1 MTQNEKKQPLWKKLS
16 VVDSVVEWVV
26 DQLVEGTLRPGA
38 QLPTEL
44 EMAQSL
50 GVGRNSVREAVKK
63 LEAYGVV
70 YIKRAEG
77 TFIAEEYSQ
86 KMLDPMLY
94 GLVLQNGDWK
104 NFVDLRR
111 AIDIGTLYV
120 VVRQERRLED
130 MARLHRALAHLEE
143 VTSDPTA
150 TFQSIQ
156 EADNRF
162 HARLTEMT
170 RNPMMVT
177 ITTYIERLTVPSR
190 MKTTRFIME
199 QGLRQEY
206 IRLHQQIVRVVE
218 TADAERIEQTVED
231 HYRFWEQNGVEG
243 EKP

>member
-1 MTQNEKKQPLWKKLS
+1 MVQNEKQPLRKKQS

-26 DQLVEGTLRPGA
+26 DQIVDGKLAPGD
-38 QLPTEL
+38 QLPTEA
-44 EMAQSL
+44 EMVLSL
-50 GVGRNSVREAVKK
+50 GVGRNSIREAIKK

-77 TFIAEEYSQ
+77 TFIAEKYSQ

-94 GLVLQNGDWK
+94 GLILQNGDWK
-104 NFVDLRR
+104 NFVDIRR

-130 MARLHRALAHLEE
+130 MAQLHRALAELEE
-143 VTSDPTA
+143 ITSDPNASFST
-150 TFQSIQ
+150 IQ
-156 EADNRF
+156 EADNQF
-162 HARLTEMT
+162 HSCLSKLT

-177 ITTYIERLTVPSR
+177 LTTYIERLTVPSR
-190 MKTTRFIME
+190 MQTTRFIME

-218 TADAERIEQTVED
+218 TGDADCIEQTVED
-231 HYRFWEQNGVEG
+231 HYRFWEQS
-243 EKP
+243 K

>member
-1 MTQNEKKQPLWKKLS
+1 MDQSEKKQILRKKLS

-26 DQLVEGTLRPGA
+26 DQIVDGRLCPGD
-38 QLPTEL
+38 QLPTET
-44 EMAQSL
+44 EMVQSL
-50 GVGRNSVREAVKK
+50 GVGRNSIREAIKK

-77 TFIAEEYSQ
+77 TFIAEKYSQ

-94 GLVLQNGDWK
+94 GLILQNGDWK
-104 NFVDLRR
+104 NFVDIRR

-130 MARLHRALAHLEE
+130 MARLHRALAELEE
-143 VTSDPTA
+143 ITSDPDASFST
-150 TFQSIQ
+150 IQ
-156 EADNRF
+156 NADNQF
-162 HARLTEMT
+162 HACLAQLT

-177 ITTYIERLTVPSR
+177 LTTYIERLTVPSR
-190 MKTTRFIME
+190 MQTTRFIME

-218 TADAERIEQTVED
+218 TGDAERIEQTVED
-231 HYRFWEQNGVEG
+231 HYRFWEQS
-243 EKP
+243 KI

>member
-1 MTQNEKKQPLWKKLS
+1 
-16 VVDSVVEWVV
+16 
-26 DQLVEGTLRPGA
+26 
-38 QLPTEL
+38 
-44 EMAQSL
+44 MAQSL

-162 HARLTEMT
+162 HACLTEMT

-243 EKP
+243 EEP

>member
-1 MTQNEKKQPLWKKLS
+1 MVQNEKQPLRKKQS

-26 DQLVEGTLRPGA
+26 DQIVDGTLAPGD
-38 QLPTEL
+38 QLPTEA
-44 EMAQSL
+44 EMVLSL
-50 GVGRNSVREAVKK
+50 GVGRNSIREAIKK

-77 TFIAEEYSQ
+77 TFIAEKYSQ

-94 GLVLQNGDWK
+94 GLILQNGDWK
-104 NFVDLRR
+104 NFVDIRR

-130 MARLHRALAHLEE
+130 MAQLHRALAELEE
-143 VTSDPTA
+143 ITSDPNASFST
-150 TFQSIQ
+150 IQ
-156 EADNRF
+156 EADNQF
-162 HARLTEMT
+162 HSCLAKLT

-177 ITTYIERLTVPSR
+177 LTTYIERLTVPSR
-190 MKTTRFIME
+190 MQTTRFIME

-218 TADAERIEQTVED
+218 TGDADCIEQTVED
-231 HYRFWEQNGVEG
+231 HYRFWEQS
-243 EKP
+243 K

>member
-1 MTQNEKKQPLWKKLS
+1 MVQNEKQPLRKKQS

-26 DQLVEGTLRPGA
+26 DQIVDGTLAPGD
-38 QLPTEL
+38 QLPTEA
-44 EMAQSL
+44 EMVLSL
-50 GVGRNSVREAVKK
+50 GVGRNSIREAIKK

-77 TFIAEEYSQ
+77 TFIAEKYSQ

-94 GLVLQNGDWK
+94 GLILQNGDWK
-104 NFVDLRR
+104 NFVDIRR

-130 MARLHRALAHLEE
+130 MARLHRALAELEE
-143 VTSDPTA
+143 ITSDPDASFST
-150 TFQSIQ
+150 IQ
-156 EADNRF
+156 EADNHF
-162 HARLTEMT
+162 HSCLAKLT

-177 ITTYIERLTVPSR
+177 LTTYIERLTVPSR
-190 MKTTRFIME
+190 MQTTRFIME

-218 TADAERIEQTVED
+218 TGDAERIEQTVED
-231 HYRFWEQNGVEG
+231 HYRFWEQS
-243 EKP
+243 K

>member
-1 MTQNEKKQPLWKKLS
+1 MVQNEKQPLRKKQS

-26 DQLVEGTLRPGA
+26 DQIVDGTLAPGD
-38 QLPTEL
+38 QLPTEA
-44 EMAQSL
+44 EMVLSL
-50 GVGRNSVREAVKK
+50 GVGRNSIREAIKK

-77 TFIAEEYSQ
+77 TFIAEKYSQ

-94 GLVLQNGDWK
+94 GLILQNGDWK
-104 NFVDLRR
+104 NFVDIRR

-130 MARLHRALAHLEE
+130 MAQLHRALAELEE
-143 VTSDPTA
+143 ITSDPNASFST
-150 TFQSIQ
+150 IQ
-156 EADNRF
+156 EADNQF
-162 HARLTEMT
+162 HSCLSKLT

-177 ITTYIERLTVPSR
+177 LTTYIERLTVPSR
-190 MKTTRFIME
+190 MQTTRFIME

-218 TADAERIEQTVED
+218 TGDADCIEQTVED
-231 HYRFWEQNGVEG
+231 HYRFWEQS
-243 EKP
+243 K

>member
-1 MTQNEKKQPLWKKLS
+1 MVQAEKKQILRKKLS

-26 DQLVEGTLRPGA
+26 DQIVEGTLSPGDK
-38 QLPTEL
+38 LPTEA
-44 EMAQSL
+44 EMVQSL
-50 GVGRNSVREAVKK
+50 GVGRNSIREAIKK

-77 TFIAEEYSQ
+77 TFIAQQYSQ

-94 GLVLQNGDWK
+94 GLILQNGDWK
-104 NFVDLRR
+104 NFVDIRR

-130 MARLHRALAHLEE
+130 MARLHRALAALEE
-143 VTSDPTA
+143 VTSDPDTS
-150 TFQSIQ
+150 FEVIQ

-162 HARLTEMT
+162 HACLAQLT

-177 ITTYIERLTVPSR
+177 LTTYIERLTVPSR
-190 MKTTRFIME
+190 VQTTRFIME

-218 TADAERIEQTVED
+218 TGDAERIEQTVED
-231 HYRFWEQNGVEG
+231 HYRFWEQSKV
-243 EKP
+243 